1 MEIEPNNVD
10 AKSSA
15 SLLYFAKGDIER
27 SAALSEQAIAID
39 PSFPYSYAILMKI
52 WLFQGRTLESIP
64 LEEKAI
70 RLSPR
75 DPFVDLWYRDLG
87 YSYLMLGKDEEAVRW
102 MEKAVATNDKVW
114 THHKQ
119 LAAAYAL
126 TGRLDAAHKEL
137 ETVARL
143 SPGSPGMTIAAAV
156 ALAKHFS
163 TNETYL
169 KQLDH
174 VIDGYRLAGMPEK

>member
-1 MEIEPNNVD
+1 
-10 AKSSA
+10 
-15 SLLYFAKGDIER
+15 
-27 SAALSEQAIAID
+27 
-39 PSFPYSYAILMKI
+39 MKI
-52 WLFQGRTLESIP
+52 RVFQGRTAESIP

-87 YSYLMLGKDEEAVRW
+87 YSYLLLGKDEEAVRW

-137 ETVARL
+137 EAVARL
-143 SPGSPGMTIAAAV
+143 SPGSPGMTIAAQA
-156 ALAKHFS
+156 ALVRHYS
-163 TNETYL
+163 SNETYL
-169 KQLDH
+169 KQSEH
-174 VIDGYRLAGMPEK
+174 VIDGYRRAGLPES